1 MSALLLQWRQPD
13 RPVVTVWRG
22 VDVTLPP
29 AVTVLPTFT
38 SRNVR
43 NNRTPLATAWNAKA
57 ATVRSGASRARV
69 LCVGDSV
76 TFGQGAGTPDA
87 FTGARALSYPA
98 QLAAKLAAAGLPA
111 INESF
116 FAGFGGGTTTAAT
129 MVAYDSRIAA
139 GAGWSAGLAPVTAG
153 GGHWFNNISAN
164 ALSFTPSIPV
174 DRFTVYYFTEPTFGD
189 FTLDVNGGATMPLS
203 QNSAKSLASV
213 TLTPALG
220 TNTINIRRVS
230 GTVRIAGVIAW
241 NSAAPAVDVVN
252 LGWSGSTAVGWNN
265 ATDPWSPLNAIGT
278 LAPDLTIIKLGINDW
293 QTNVTLANFKAGL
306 NALITRARLTG
317 DVMLCSPN
325 QTGGSALSTAQD
337 TYIDA
342 LRDIVDSANV
352 RMSDGYVFHGTYAA
366 LNGAGKMFDTLHPK
380 AVVYD
385 AEAAMLT
392 SIQTSNAPVTSVS
405 AYDPATLF
413 GGAAGA
419 YYDFGD
425 ISSVWQDGA
434 ATVAGVVGQPVGR
447 VNDKSGNGNHATQ
460 GTAAARPLL
469 QADGAGRSYVQ
480 GDGVDDW
487 LRGTYAMTG
496 TWTRVTLFRQ
506 VSWTANAHMIGGGP
520 AVNAGAVQMIGTQ
533 TQLRLL
539 DGAASAVRLNG
550 CVLGYDA
557 VLVERRAGAG
567 TTAKIDNDAYTAV
580 ADAGSTLPDGVTLFG
595 TSGAVPSNFAK
606 ARIYGFVQINRALT
620 DPEIA
625 ALIAHFRT
633 KADLV
638 L

>member
-1 MSALLLQWRQPD
+1 MTALVLQWRQPD

-22 VDVTLPP
+22 VDVTPP
-29 AVTVLPTFT
+29 SAVTVLPTFT

-43 NNRTPLATAWNAKA
+43 NNRAPLATAWNAKA
-57 ATVRSGASRARV
+57 ANVRSGASRARV
-69 LCVGDSV
+69 LCIGDSV

-98 QLAAKLAAAGLPA
+98 QLAVKMAAAGLPA

-116 FAGFGGGTTTAAT
+116 FAGFGGGATKTT

-153 GGHWFNNISAN
+153 GGHWFNNSDLT

-174 DRFTVYYFTEPTFGD
+174 DRFTVYYFTEPTFGN
-189 FTLDVNGGATMPLS
+189 FTIDVNGGATTPLS

-230 GTVRIAGVIAW
+230 GYVRIAGVIAW

-252 LGWSGSTAVGWNN
+252 LGWSGSTAVGWNDT
-265 ATDPWSPLNAIGT
+265 TDPWSPLNALGT

-293 QTNVTLANFKAGL
+293 QTNITLANFKTGL

-337 TYIDA
+337 TYINV

-352 RMSDGYVFHGTYAA
+352 RLSDGYVFHGTYAA

-385 AEAAMLT
+385 AEAAML
-392 SIQTSNAPVTSVS
+392 SSVLTSNAPATGAS
-405 AYDPATLF
+405 AYDPAALF
-413 GGAAGA
+413 SGAAGA

-425 ISSVWQDGA
+425 AASVWQDSA
-434 ATVAGVVGQPVGR
+434 ATVAGAVGQPIGR

-460 GTAAARPLL
+460 TTAGARPLL

-496 TWTRVTLFRQ
+496 NWTRVTLFRQ
-506 VSWTANAHMIGGGP
+506 VNWTANAHMIGGGP

-539 DGAASAVRLNG
+539 DGAASAVRING
-550 CVLGYDA
+550 CVLGYDT

-580 ADAGSTLPDGVTLFG
+580 ADAGSILPDGVTLFG